1 MSDGYGFEDVS
12 VRLRHSLALD
22 HVSFQAHPGEIVV
35 VVGGDG
41 AGKSTL
47 CRTLARLIAPS
58 QGRVVGPPDHRVG
71 YLPPSSG
78 VWLDLTVA
86 ENLAFV
92 AAAYRLGGEE
102 SRRRRQLLLEAT
114 GLGPAADRVGSQL
127 SGGMRQK
134 LGLAMAL
141 LPEPPL
147 LVLDEPT
154 TGIDPV
160 SRFELWR
167 LIARSAAHEVAVV
180 LTTTYLEE
188 AERATAVLALDE
200 GSTLAWGRPEEV
212 NASLAGKIFASAY
225 AVDQRYRWR
234 RGTSWRYWS
243 PSGMSPPGAHPV
255 EPDLSDILTAAALA
269 REEDQG

>member
-1 MSDGYGFEDVS
+1 MDGYGFEEVS
-12 VRLRHSLALD
+12 VRFRHTLALD
-22 HVSFQAHPGEIVV
+22 HVSFQVHPGEVV
-35 VVGGDG
+35 AVIGGDG

-47 CRTLARLIAPS
+47 CRTLAGLIAPS
-58 QGRVVGPPDHRVG
+58 QGRVIDPPDHRLG

-78 VWLDLTVA
+78 VWLDLTVD

-92 AAAYRLGGEE
+92 AAAYRLGGDEAQ
-102 SRRRRQLLLEAT
+102 RRRRSLLEAT
-114 GLGPAADRVGSQL
+114 NLDTVADRLGSQL

-141 LPEPPL
+141 LPQPPL

-167 LIARSAAHEVAVV
+167 LIARSAAQGVAVL

-188 AERATAVLALDE
+188 AERAAAVLALDE
-200 GSTLAWGRPEEV
+200 GSTLAWGSNDQV
-212 NASLAGKIFASAY
+212 TASLPGKIFASNY
-225 AVDQRYRWR
+225 SVDQPYRWR
-234 RGTSWRYWS
+234 RGSSWRYWS
-243 PSGMSPPGAHPV
+243 PEGLAPPGAHPV
-255 EPDLSDILTAAALA
+255 QPDLSDVLTAAALA
-269 REEDQG
+269 REEGEG